1 MAHAFRDAKA
11 NKLDW
16 GWYLGL
22 PVHLRNPG
30 LVLLDKS
37 GGAPALLLIYRDGAA
52 GEKIAVRYDYA
63 LKKAGRAM
71 NVVRSGREISE
82 NDYRAII
89 GEIGITKEVV
99 DGEP

>member
-1 MAHAFRDAKA
+1 M
-11 NKLDW
+11 
-16 GWYLGL
+16 
-22 PVHLRNPG
+22 
-30 LVLLDKS
+30 
-37 GGAPALLLIYRDGAA
+37 
-52 GEKIAVRYDYA
+52 RYDYA